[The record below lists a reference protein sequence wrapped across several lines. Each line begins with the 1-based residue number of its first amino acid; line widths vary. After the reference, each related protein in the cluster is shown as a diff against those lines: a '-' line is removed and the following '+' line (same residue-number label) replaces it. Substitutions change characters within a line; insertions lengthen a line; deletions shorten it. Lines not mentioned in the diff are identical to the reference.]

1 VFILRFGFAGVG
13 DYQKIRCDSVRKGAG
28 NMNDCTLQM
37 KGISKKFP
45 GTQALSGVDFD
56 LKKGEIHALI
66 GENGAGK
73 STLMNILMG
82 VHQLDEGEIFL
93 NQEKIEPKSPHDML
107 IKGIGMVPQELNL
120 EPELS
125 VAENIYL
132 GNEQISGKIINW
144 KTTAK
149 KAKKAIEKLG
159 VDIDVN
165 QRLGNISAAY
175 QQLVS
180 IVRSLEAGSNILIL
194 DEPTAALM
202 VSESEQLFRVMRQL
216 KDEGK
221 SMILI
226 THHLEEVKEI
236 SDRVTVM
243 RDGKKICTQ
252 PTEEISID
260 QMIYFMAN
268 QEVEKSTRV
277 KRNVGTDVF
286 FEVKDFSRDGEFKNI
301 SFEVYKGEIFGLA
314 GLVGAGRTELINA
327 IYGLTKKKTGQT
339 FIENKEIDIKNPYT
353 AIRNGI
359 GYVPE
364 ERRKCGIFPVL
375 SIYENMLLPSYYKLL
390 KYAVIPFGRVKKIA
404 DENIIDLGIKTPG
417 NDVQIKS
424 LSGGNQQKVILARW
438 MAKNVNLL
446 ILDEPTRGIDVR
458 AKGEIYKLIRQ
469 LADKGMT
476 VVVVSSE
483 IQELLVLADRIMIMH
498 EGVMTAT
505 VDNTDR
511 LESEDILKFAYQ

>member
-1 VFILRFGFAGVG
+1 
-13 DYQKIRCDSVRKGAG
+13 
-28 NMNDCTLQM
+28 MNDCTLEM
-37 KGISKKFP
+37 KGISKMFP
-45 GTQALSGVDFD
+45 GTQALLGVDFD

-82 VHQLDEGEIFL
+82 VHQSDEGEIFL
-93 NQEKIEPKSPHDML
+93 NQAKIEPKSPHDML

-120 EPELS
+120 ETELS

-132 GNEQISGKIINW
+132 GNEQLLGKIINW
-144 KTTAK
+144 KTTAQ

-159 VDIDVN
+159 VHIDVN

-202 VSESEQLFRVMRQL
+202 VSESQQLFRVMRQL

-236 SDRVTVM
+236 CDRVTVM
-243 RDGKKICTQ
+243 RDGKKICTHK
-252 PTEEISID
+252 TEELSVD
-260 QMIYFMAN
+260 QMICFMAN
-268 QEVEKSTRV
+268 QEVEKTGRI
-277 KRNVGTDVF
+277 KRDVSHEVF
-286 FEVKDFSRDGEFKNI
+286 FEAKNFSRDGEFHNI
-301 SFEVYKGEIFGLA
+301 SFEVNKGEIFGLA
-314 GLVGAGRTELINA
+314 GLVGAGRTELFNS
-327 IYGLTKKKTGQT
+327 IYGLTKKKTGQI
-339 FIENKEIDIKNPYT
+339 FIENKEINIKDPYT
-353 AIRNGI
+353 AIQNGI

-364 ERRKCGIFPVL
+364 ERRRYGVFPVL
-375 SIYENMLLPSYYKLL
+375 SIYENMLLPSYYSLL
-390 KYAVIPFGRVKKIA
+390 RYGIISFRKVKQIA
-404 DENIIDLGIKTPG
+404 NQSIVDLGIKTPG
-417 NDVQIKS
+417 NEVQIKS
-424 LSGGNQQKVILARW
+424 LSGGNQQKVILGRW
-438 MAKNVNLL
+438 MAKNVKLL

-458 AKGEIYKLIRQ
+458 AKGEIYKLIRR

-476 VVVVSSE
+476 VIVISSE
-483 IQELLVLADRIMIMH
+483 IQELLVLADRIMVMH
-498 EGVMTAT
+498 EGAMTAI
-505 VDNTDR
+505 VDNTDK

>member
-1 VFILRFGFAGVG
+1 
-13 DYQKIRCDSVRKGAG
+13 
-28 NMNDCTLQM
+28 
-37 KGISKKFP
+37 
-45 GTQALSGVDFD
+45 
-56 LKKGEIHALI
+56 
-66 GENGAGK
+66 
-73 STLMNILMG
+73 
-82 VHQLDEGEIFL
+82 
-93 NQEKIEPKSPHDML
+93 
-107 IKGIGMVPQELNL
+107 
-120 EPELS
+120 
-125 VAENIYL
+125 
-132 GNEQISGKIINW
+132 
-144 KTTAK
+144 
-149 KAKKAIEKLG
+149 
-159 VDIDVN
+159 
-165 QRLGNISAAY
+165 
-175 QQLVS
+175 
-180 IVRSLEAGSNILIL
+180 
-194 DEPTAALM
+194 
-202 VSESEQLFRVMRQL
+202 
-216 KDEGK
+216 
-221 SMILI
+221 
-226 THHLEEVKEI
+226 
-236 SDRVTVM
+236 
-243 RDGKKICTQ
+243 
-252 PTEEISID
+252 
-260 QMIYFMAN
+260 MAN

-476 VVVVSSE
+476 VIVISSE